1 MSREQRGPNEKL
13 GTVLALAGISNAGLA
28 RRVNDLGA
36 QRGLT
41 LRYDKTSVA
50 RWVSKGMVPQGA
62 APHLIAAAIGA
73 KLGRPVPLHEIG
85 LADADPA
92 PEVGLA
98 FPRDVAEAVRSA
110 TELYRLD
117 LAGRRAGSGG
127 IWQSLAGSFSV
138 SAYATPASRW
148 LISPADPSVERD
160 ANAARTAVLGPQ
172 GTTEGARTGAG
183 AHGAPG
189 RAAGSSDVET
199 TTESS
204 TTAPAAS
211 STEPSPTPDTADG
224 AAHGTPDAGG
234 YSRVPAGPA
243 ETPGSRRQSGPPAAA
258 GARPAAGAQ
267 AADPPGPGTPAP
279 GSPRTASIPTQ
290 PGPQNTSASGTAAS
304 ASARAVRS
312 DRAAKAAPAPSA
324 PPRRGGGGASTGTG
338 TGTLAPPVT
347 SDISPLRV
355 GHSDVAKLREA
366 AQDARRWDSKYGGGD
381 WRSSMVP
388 ECLRVD
394 AAPLLL
400 GSYSDEVGRALFGAA
415 AELTRLAGWMAF
427 DTGQQEAAQ
436 RYYIQALRLARAA
449 ADVPLGGYVLA
460 SMSLQA
466 TYRGFAD
473 EGVDLAQAAVERNRG
488 LATARTMSFFRLVEA
503 RAHAKANDAPAAGA
517 ALKAAEG
524 WLERSRDGDADPSW
538 LGFYSYDRFAADAAE
553 CHLDLKAPRQVRR
566 FTEQALS
573 RPTEEFVR
581 SHGLRLVV
589 SAVAELES
597 GNLDAACAAGTR
609 AVEVAGRIS
618 SARTTEYVRDLLH
631 RLEPYGHEP
640 RVAELRERARPLLVA
655 PA

>member
-62 APHLIAAAIGA
+62 APHLIAAAIGQ

-98 FPRDVAEAVRSA
+98 FPRDVGAAVKSA

-127 IWQSLAGSFSV
+127 IWQSLAGSFAV

-148 LISPADPSVERD
+148 LITPADSSVARD
-160 ANAARTAVLGPQ
+160 VALDEPR
-172 GTTEGARTGAG
+172 ETG
-183 AHGAPG
+183 H
-189 RAAGSSDVET
+189 
-199 TTESS
+199 
-204 TTAPAAS
+204 
-211 STEPSPTPDTADG
+211 PDGGGDG
-224 AAHGTPDAGG
+224 ANGG
-234 YSRVPAGPA
+234 
-243 ETPGSRRQSGPPAAA
+243 
-258 GARPAAGAQ
+258 
-267 AADPPGPGTPAP
+267 
-279 GSPRTASIPTQ
+279 Q
-290 PGPQNTSASGTAAS
+290 PM
-304 ASARAVRS
+304 
-312 DRAAKAAPAPSA
+312 K
-324 PPRRGGGGASTGTG
+324 
-338 TGTLAPPVT
+338 
-347 SDISPLRV
+347 V
-355 GHSDVAKLREA
+355 GHSDVLKLREA
-366 AQDARRWDSKYGGGD
+366 AEDARRWDSKYGGGD

-388 ECLRVD
+388 ECLRVE

-400 GSYSDEVGRALFGAA
+400 GSYSDEVGRSLFGAS

-466 TYRGFAD
+466 TYRGFGD
-473 EGVDLAQAAVERNRG
+473 EGVDLAQAALERNRG

-503 RAHAKANDAPAAGA
+503 RAHARASDAQAAGA
-517 ALKAAEG
+517 ALRAAEG
-524 WLERSRDGDADPSW
+524 WLERARDGDNDPSW
-538 LGFYSYDRFAADAAE
+538 LGFYGYDRFAADAAE
-553 CHLDLKAPRQVRR
+553 CYRDLKAPRQVRR

-597 GNLDAACAAGTR
+597 GNLDAACEQGTR
-609 AVEVAGRIS
+609 ALEVAGRIS
-618 SARTTEYVRDLLH
+618 SARTTEYVKDLLH
-631 RLEPYGHEP
+631 RLEPYGDEP
-640 RVAELRERARPLLVA
+640 RVVELRERARPLLVA

>member
-1 MSREQRGPNEKL
+1 MSRDIRGPNEKL

-62 APHLIAAAIGA
+62 APHLIAAAIAG

-98 FPRDVAEAVRSA
+98 FPRDVGAAVRSA

-117 LAGRRAGSGG
+117 LAGRRGGGG

-148 LISPADPSVERD
+148 LISPADSSVAREAPDLREVRD
-160 ANAARTAVLGPQ
+160 GNGATGKDGVPGADTVPQ
-172 GTTEGARTGAG
+172 
-183 AHGAPG
+183 H
-189 RAAGSSDVET
+189 
-199 TTESS
+199 
-204 TTAPAAS
+204 
-211 STEPSPTPDTADG
+211 
-224 AAHGTPDAGG
+224 
-234 YSRVPAGPA
+234 
-243 ETPGSRRQSGPPAAA
+243 
-258 GARPAAGAQ
+258 
-267 AADPPGPGTPAP
+267 
-279 GSPRTASIPTQ
+279 
-290 PGPQNTSASGTAAS
+290 
-304 ASARAVRS
+304 
-312 DRAAKAAPAPSA
+312 
-324 PPRRGGGGASTGTG
+324 
-338 TGTLAPPVT
+338 
-347 SDISPLRV
+347 V
-355 GHSDVAKLREA
+355 GHSDVTKLREA
-366 AQDARRWDSKYGGGD
+366 AEDARRWDSKYGGGD

-400 GSYSDEVGRALFGAA
+400 ASYSDEVGRALFGATS
-415 AELTRLAGWMAF
+415 ELTRLAGWMAF

-473 EGVDLAQAAVERNRG
+473 EGVDLAQAALERNRG

-503 RAHAKANDAPAAGA
+503 RAQAKANEARACEV

-524 WLERSRDGDADPSW
+524 WLERSREGDPDPSW
-538 LGFYSYDRFAADAAE
+538 LDFYSYERFAADAAE
-553 CHLDLKAPRQVRR
+553 CYRDLRLPRQVRR

-573 RPTEEFVR
+573 RPTEEYVR

-631 RLEPYGHEP
+631 RLEPYGDEP
-640 RVAELRERARPLLVA
+640 RVVELRERARPLLVA

>member
-1 MSREQRGPNEKL
+1 MRRTTLGLRMPRAYAGGSSVCQGWRMSREQRGPNEKL

-62 APHLIAAAIGA
+62 APHLIAAAIGQ

-98 FPRDVAEAVRSA
+98 FPRDVGQAVRSA

-117 LAGRRAGSGG
+117 LAGRRSGAGG
-127 IWQSLAGSFSV
+127 IWQSLAGSFAV

-148 LISPADPSVERD
+148 LITPADSSVARD
-160 ANAARTAVLGPQ
+160 
-172 GTTEGARTGAG
+172 
-183 AHGAPG
+183 
-189 RAAGSSDVET
+189 AGSSEG
-199 TTESS
+199 SG
-204 TTAPAAS
+204 APL
-211 STEPSPTPDTADG
+211 
-224 AAHGTPDAGG
+224 
-234 YSRVPAGPA
+234 
-243 ETPGSRRQSGPPAAA
+243 
-258 GARPAAGAQ
+258 
-267 AADPPGPGTPAP
+267 
-279 GSPRTASIPTQ
+279 
-290 PGPQNTSASGTAAS
+290 
-304 ASARAVRS
+304 
-312 DRAAKAAPAPSA
+312 K
-324 PPRRGGGGASTGTG
+324 
-338 TGTLAPPVT
+338 
-347 SDISPLRV
+347 V
-355 GHSDVAKLREA
+355 GHSDVQKLREA
-366 AQDARRWDSKYGGGD
+366 AEDARRWDSKYGGGD
-381 WRSSMVP
+381 WRSSLVP
-388 ECLRVD
+388 ECLRVE

-400 GSYSDEVGRALFGAA
+400 GSYSDEVGRALFGAS

-460 SMSLQA
+460 PMSLQA
-466 TYRGFAD
+466 TYGGFGD
-473 EGVDLAQAAVERNRG
+473 EGVDLAQAALERNRG
-488 LATARTMSFFRLVEA
+488 LATARTMSFFHLVGA
-503 RAHAKANDAPAAGA
+503 RAHAKAGEPAAGGA
-517 ALKAAEG
+517 ALAAAEG
-524 WLERSRDGDADPSW
+524 QLERARPGDPDPPW
-538 LGFYSYDRFAADAAE
+538 LDFHTYDRLAADAAE
-553 CHLDLKAPRQVRR
+553 CYRDLKAPRQVRR

-573 RPTEEFVR
+573 RPTEGFVR

-597 GNLDAACAAGTR
+597 GNLDAACEQGVR

-618 SARTTEYVRDLLH
+618 SARTTEYVKDLLH
-631 RLEPYGHEP
+631 RLEPYGDEP
-640 RVAELRERARPLLVA
+640 RVVELRERARPLLMA

>member
-62 APHLIAAAIGA
+62 APHLIAAAIGQ

-98 FPRDVAEAVRSA
+98 FPRDVGQAVRSA

-117 LAGRRAGSGG
+117 FAGRRAGSGG
-127 IWQSLAGSFSV
+127 IWQSLAGSFAV

-148 LISPADPSVERD
+148 LITPADSSV
-160 ANAARTAVLGPQ
+160 AREASSA
-172 GTTEGARTGAG
+172 EGS
-183 AHGAPG
+183 GAP
-189 RAAGSSDVET
+189 
-199 TTESS
+199 
-204 TTAPAAS
+204 
-211 STEPSPTPDTADG
+211 
-224 AAHGTPDAGG
+224 
-234 YSRVPAGPA
+234 
-243 ETPGSRRQSGPPAAA
+243 
-258 GARPAAGAQ
+258 
-267 AADPPGPGTPAP
+267 
-279 GSPRTASIPTQ
+279 I
-290 PGPQNTSASGTAAS
+290 
-304 ASARAVRS
+304 
-312 DRAAKAAPAPSA
+312 K
-324 PPRRGGGGASTGTG
+324 
-338 TGTLAPPVT
+338 
-347 SDISPLRV
+347 V
-355 GHSDVAKLREA
+355 GHSDVQKLREA
-366 AQDARRWDSKYGGGD
+366 AEDARRWDSKYGGGD

-388 ECLRVD
+388 ECLRVE

-400 GSYSDEVGRALFGAA
+400 GSYSDEVGRALFGAS

-466 TYRGFAD
+466 TYRGFGD
-473 EGVDLAQAAVERNRG
+473 EGVDLAQAALERNRG
-488 LATARTMSFFRLVEA
+488 LATARTTSFFRLVEA
-503 RAHAKANDAPAAGA
+503 RAHARAGDAQAAGA

-524 WLERSRDGDADPSW
+524 WLERSRDGDNDPSW
-538 LGFYSYDRFAADAAE
+538 LGFYGYDRFAADAAE
-553 CHLDLKAPRQVRR
+553 CYRDLKAPRQVRR

-573 RPTEEFVR
+573 KPTEEFVR

-597 GNLDAACAAGTR
+597 GNLDAACEQGVR

-618 SARTTEYVRDLLH
+618 SARTTEYVKDLLH
-631 RLEPYGHEP
+631 RLEPYGDEP
-640 RVAELRERARPLLVA
+640 RVAELRERARPLLMTTA
-655 PA
+655 

>member
-1 MSREQRGPNEKL
+1 MSRDTRGPNEKL

-62 APHLIAAAIGA
+62 APHLIAAAIGS

-98 FPRDVAEAVRSA
+98 FPRDVNAAVRSA

-117 LAGRRAGSGG
+117 LAGRRAGGGG

-148 LISPADPSVERD
+148 LISPADSSV
-160 ANAARTAVLGPQ
+160 ARGVP
-172 GTTEGARTGAG
+172 EARTGRGGPQDTDTDAG
-183 AHGAPG
+183 PEGPVAAPGGAPTLSG
-189 RAAGSSDVET
+189 IPSTSALPGKDPAGKDDPKDTAAG
-199 TTESS
+199 
-204 TTAPAAS
+204 
-211 STEPSPTPDTADG
+211 G
-224 AAHGTPDAGG
+224 
-234 YSRVPAGPA
+234 
-243 ETPGSRRQSGPPAAA
+243 
-258 GARPAAGAQ
+258 
-267 AADPPGPGTPAP
+267 DPL
-279 GSPRTASIPTQ
+279 
-290 PGPQNTSASGTAAS
+290 PQH
-304 ASARAVRS
+304 
-312 DRAAKAAPAPSA
+312 
-324 PPRRGGGGASTGTG
+324 
-338 TGTLAPPVT
+338 
-347 SDISPLRV
+347 V
-355 GHSDVAKLREA
+355 GHSDVSKLREA
-366 AQDARRWDSKYGGGD
+366 AEDARRWDSKYGGGD

-400 GSYSDEVGRALFGAA
+400 ASYSDEVGRALFGAT

-473 EGVDLAQAAVERNRG
+473 EGVDLAQAALERNRG

-503 RAHAKANDAPAAGA
+503 RAQAKAGEGRACEV
-517 ALKAAEG
+517 ALKASEG
-524 WLERSRDGDADPSW
+524 WLERSREGDPDPSW
-538 LGFYSYDRFAADAAE
+538 LDFYSYERFAADAAE
-553 CHLDLKAPRQVRR
+553 CYRDLRLPRQVRR

-631 RLEPYGHEP
+631 RLEPYGDEP
-640 RVAELRERARPLLVA
+640 RVVELRERARPLLVA
-655 PA
+655 PV

>member
-1 MSREQRGPNEKL
+1 MSRELREPNEKL
-13 GTVLALAGISNAGLA
+13 GAVLALAGISNAGLA

-98 FPRDVAEAVRSA
+98 FPRDVGEAVRSA
-110 TELYRLD
+110 TDLYRLD
-117 LAGRRAGSGG
+117 LAGRRGGAGGGGG
-127 IWQSLAGSFSV
+127 IWQSLAGSFAV

-148 LISPADPSVERD
+148 LISPADGSV
-160 ANAARTAVLGPQ
+160 AR
-172 GTTEGARTGAG
+172 E
-183 AHGAPG
+183 
-189 RAAGSSDVET
+189 
-199 TTESS
+199 
-204 TTAPAAS
+204 
-211 STEPSPTPDTADG
+211 
-224 AAHGTPDAGG
+224 
-234 YSRVPAGPA
+234 
-243 ETPGSRRQSGPPAAA
+243 AAA
-258 GARPAAGAQ
+258 PSRATVASREPAAGA
-267 AADPPGPGTPAP
+267 A
-279 GSPRTASIPTQ
+279 SPSPI
-290 PGPQNTSASGTAAS
+290 SASSSSSTAS
-304 ASARAVRS
+304 ASAASSSSSGLPAQSSGETPHAPPGQVP
-312 DRAAKAAPAPSA
+312 AAAAAPGAA
-324 PPRRGGGGASTGTG
+324 PPAAVG
-338 TGTLAPPVT
+338 LYDPAPQ
-347 SDISPLRV
+347 RV
-355 GHSDVAKLREA
+355 GHSDVTKLREA
-366 AQDARRWDSKYGGGD
+366 AEDARRWDSKYGGGD

-400 GSYSDEVGRALFGAA
+400 GSYSDDVGRALFGAT

-466 TYRGFAD
+466 TYRDFPD

-503 RAHAKANDAPAAGA
+503 RAHAKAGDSTAAGA
-517 ALKAAEG
+517 ALRAAEG
-524 WLERSRDGDADPSW
+524 WLERAREGDPDPTW

-553 CHLDLKAPRQVRR
+553 CYRDLKLPRQVRR

-573 RPTEEFVR
+573 RPTEEYVR

-631 RLEPYGHEP
+631 RLEPYGDEP

-655 PA
+655 QA

>member
-1 MSREQRGPNEKL
+1 MSRELRGPNEKL

-28 RRVNDLGA
+28 RRVNDLGS

-98 FPRDVAEAVRSA
+98 FPRDVGAAVRSA
-110 TELYRLD
+110 TDLYRLD

-127 IWQSLAGSFSV
+127 IWQSLAGSFAV

-148 LISPADPSVERD
+148 LISPADSSVARD
-160 ANAARTAVLGPQ
+160 AAMAEAAR
-172 GTTEGARTGAG
+172 R
-183 AHGAPG
+183 AH
-189 RAAGSSDVET
+189 
-199 TTESS
+199 
-204 TTAPAAS
+204 
-211 STEPSPTPDTADG
+211 
-224 AAHGTPDAGG
+224 AAHGGPGATGPPPAPLAPGTAA
-234 YSRVPAGPA
+234 PAGP
-243 ETPGSRRQSGPPAAA
+243 PG
-258 GARPAAGAQ
+258 
-267 AADPPGPGTPAP
+267 AD
-279 GSPRTASIPTQ
+279 
-290 PGPQNTSASGTAAS
+290 
-304 ASARAVRS
+304 
-312 DRAAKAAPAPSA
+312 
-324 PPRRGGGGASTGTG
+324 GGE
-338 TGTLAPPVT
+338 V
-347 SDISPLRV
+347 SPLRV

-366 AQDARRWDSKYGGGD
+366 AADARRWDSKYGGGD

-400 GSYSDEVGRALFGAA
+400 AAYSDEVGRGLFGAT

-473 EGVDLAQAAVERNRG
+473 EGVDLAQAALERNRG

-503 RAHAKANDAPAAGA
+503 RAHAKAGDAAAAGA

-524 WLERSRDGDADPSW
+524 WLERSRAGDADPSW

-553 CHLDLKAPRQVRR
+553 CYRDLKVPQQMRR
-566 FTEQALS
+566 FNEQALS
-573 RPTEEFVR
+573 RPTEEFAR

-631 RLEPYGHEP
+631 RLEPYGDEP

>member
-62 APHLIAAAIGA
+62 APHLIAAAIGQ

-98 FPRDVAEAVRSA
+98 FPRDVGEAVRSA
-110 TELYRLD
+110 TDLYRLD
-117 LAGRRAGSGG
+117 LAGRRAGGGG
-127 IWQSLAGSFSV
+127 IWQSLAGSFAV

-148 LISPADPSVERD
+148 LITPADPSVERE
-160 ANAARTAVLGPQ
+160 APRLGH
-172 GTTEGARTGAG
+172 GAG
-183 AHGAPG
+183 AGSGPGSGAG
-189 RAAGSSDVET
+189 GEDAGSGAT
-199 TTESS
+199 AGTE
-204 TTAPAAS
+204 
-211 STEPSPTPDTADG
+211 
-224 AAHGTPDAGG
+224 H
-234 YSRVPAGPA
+234 V
-243 ETPGSRRQSGPPAAA
+243 
-258 GARPAAGAQ
+258 
-267 AADPPGPGTPAP
+267 
-279 GSPRTASIPTQ
+279 
-290 PGPQNTSASGTAAS
+290 
-304 ASARAVRS
+304 
-312 DRAAKAAPAPSA
+312 
-324 PPRRGGGGASTGTG
+324 
-338 TGTLAPPVT
+338 
-347 SDISPLRV
+347 RV

-366 AQDARRWDSKYGGGD
+366 AEDARRWDSKYGGGD

-400 GSYSDEVGRALFGAA
+400 GSYSDEVGRALFGAT

-473 EGVDLAQAAVERNRG
+473 EGVDLAQAALERNRG

-503 RAHAKANDAPAAGA
+503 RAHAKAGDGPAAAA

-524 WLERSRDGDADPSW
+524 WLERSRAGDADPTW
-538 LGFYSYDRFAADAAE
+538 LGFYSYDRFCADAAE
-553 CHLDLKAPRQVRR
+553 CYRDLRMPGEVRR

-631 RLEPYGHEP
+631 RLEPYGDEP
-640 RVAELRERARPLLVA
+640 RVMELRERARPLLVA
-655 PA
+655 PV

>member
-13 GTVLALAGISNAGLA
+13 GAVLALAGISNAGLA

-62 APHLIAAAIGA
+62 APHLIAAAIGQ

-98 FPRDVAEAVRSA
+98 FPRDVGQAVRAA

-127 IWQSLAGSFSV
+127 IWQSLAGSFAV

-148 LISPADPSVERD
+148 LITPADSSV
-160 ANAARTAVLGPQ
+160 AR
-172 GTTEGARTGAG
+172 E
-183 AHGAPG
+183 
-189 RAAGSSDVET
+189 AGS
-199 TTESS
+199 
-204 TTAPAAS
+204 
-211 STEPSPTPDTADG
+211 
-224 AAHGTPDAGG
+224 
-234 YSRVPAGPA
+234 A
-243 ETPGSRRQSGPPAAA
+243 EGS
-258 GARPAAGAQ
+258 
-267 AADPPGPGTPAP
+267 
-279 GSPRTASIPTQ
+279 GSPL
-290 PGPQNTSASGTAAS
+290 
-304 ASARAVRS
+304 
-312 DRAAKAAPAPSA
+312 K
-324 PPRRGGGGASTGTG
+324 
-338 TGTLAPPVT
+338 
-347 SDISPLRV
+347 V
-355 GHSDVAKLREA
+355 GHSDVQKLREA
-366 AQDARRWDSKYGGGD
+366 AEDARRWDSKYGGGD

-388 ECLRVD
+388 ECLRVE

-400 GSYSDEVGRALFGAA
+400 GSYSDEVGRALFGAS

-460 SMSLQA
+460 TMSLQA
-466 TYRGFAD
+466 TYRGFGD
-473 EGVDLAQAAVERNRG
+473 EGVDLAQAALERNRG

-503 RAHAKANDAPAAGA
+503 RAHARAGDAVAAGA

-524 WLERSRDGDADPSW
+524 WLERARDGDHDPTW
-538 LGFYSYDRFAADAAE
+538 LGFYGYDRFAADAAE
-553 CHLDLKAPRQVRR
+553 CYRDLKAPRQVRR

-597 GNLDAACAAGTR
+597 GNLDAACEQGVR

-618 SARTTEYVRDLLH
+618 SARTTEYVKDLLH
-631 RLEPYGHEP
+631 RLEPYGDEP
-640 RVAELRERARPLLVA
+640 RVIELRERARPLLMT

>member
-62 APHLIAAAIGA
+62 APHLIAAAIGQ

-98 FPRDVAEAVRSA
+98 FPRDVGQAVRSA
-110 TELYRLD
+110 TDLYRLD

-127 IWQSLAGSFSV
+127 IWQSLAGSFAV

-148 LISPADPSVERD
+148 LITPADSSVER
-160 ANAARTAVLGPQ
+160 
-172 GTTEGARTGAG
+172 E
-183 AHGAPG
+183 AHP
-189 RAAGSSDVET
+189 
-199 TTESS
+199 ES
-204 TTAPAAS
+204 
-211 STEPSPTPDTADG
+211 G
-224 AAHGTPDAGG
+224 
-234 YSRVPAGPA
+234 
-243 ETPGSRRQSGPPAAA
+243 
-258 GARPAAGAQ
+258 
-267 AADPPGPGTPAP
+267 
-279 GSPRTASIPTQ
+279 
-290 PGPQNTSASGTAAS
+290 AS
-304 ASARAVRS
+304 API
-312 DRAAKAAPAPSA
+312 K
-324 PPRRGGGGASTGTG
+324 
-338 TGTLAPPVT
+338 
-347 SDISPLRV
+347 V
-355 GHSDVAKLREA
+355 GHSDVQKLREA
-366 AQDARRWDSKYGGGD
+366 AEDARRWDSKYGGGD

-388 ECLRVD
+388 ECLRVE

-400 GSYSDEVGRALFGAA
+400 GSYSDEVGRALFGAG

-466 TYRGFAD
+466 TYRGFGD
-473 EGVDLAQAAVERNRG
+473 EGVDLAQAALERNRG

-503 RAHAKANDAPAAGA
+503 RAHARAGDAHAAGA
-517 ALKAAEG
+517 ALKSSEG
-524 WLERSRDGDADPSW
+524 WLERSREGDSDPTW
-538 LGFYSYDRFAADAAE
+538 LGFYGYDRFAADAAE
-553 CHLDLKAPRQVRR
+553 CYRDLKAPRQVRR

-573 RPTEEFVR
+573 QPTEEFVR

-597 GNLDAACAAGTR
+597 GNLDAACEQGVR

-618 SARTTEYVRDLLH
+618 SARTTEYVKDLLH
-631 RLEPYGHEP
+631 RLEPYGDEP
-640 RVAELRERARPLLVA
+640 RVVELRERARPLLMA

>member
-50 RWVSKGMVPQGA
+50 RWVAKGMVPQGA

-148 LISPADPSVERD
+148 LISPADPSVARD
-160 ANAARTAVLGPQ
+160 STAAEAAILGTH
-172 GTTEGARTGAG
+172 GTRG
-183 AHGAPG
+183 AHPGAAAQRVPGAAGVLAAQGPLGAQSALGAQPAPRTQAALNAQVARATLGTPGAPQT
-189 RAAGSSDVET
+189 RR
-199 TTESS
+199 
-204 TTAPAAS
+204 
-211 STEPSPTPDTADG
+211 TP
-224 AAHGTPDAGG
+224 
-234 YSRVPAGPA
+234 
-243 ETPGSRRQSGPPAAA
+243 
-258 GARPAAGAQ
+258 
-267 AADPPGPGTPAP
+267 
-279 GSPRTASIPTQ
+279 SIPAQ
-290 PGPQNTSASGTAAS
+290 PGPET
-304 ASARAVRS
+304 
-312 DRAAKAAPAPSA
+312 
-324 PPRRGGGGASTGTG
+324 ASTPTPTG
-338 TGTLAPPVT
+338 ATTITA
-347 SDISPLRV
+347 DISPLRV
-355 GHSDVAKLREA
+355 GHSDVSKLREA

-503 RAHAKANDAPAAGA
+503 RAHAKASDAPAAGA

>member
-62 APHLIAAAIGA
+62 APHLIAAAIGQ

-98 FPRDVAEAVRSA
+98 FPRDVGQAVKSA

-127 IWQSLAGSFSV
+127 IWQSLAGSFAV

-148 LISPADPSVERD
+148 LITPADSSVAREVSPS
-160 ANAARTAVLGPQ
+160 
-172 GTTEGARTGAG
+172 EGS
-183 AHGAPG
+183 GAPL
-189 RAAGSSDVET
+189 
-199 TTESS
+199 
-204 TTAPAAS
+204 
-211 STEPSPTPDTADG
+211 
-224 AAHGTPDAGG
+224 
-234 YSRVPAGPA
+234 
-243 ETPGSRRQSGPPAAA
+243 
-258 GARPAAGAQ
+258 
-267 AADPPGPGTPAP
+267 
-279 GSPRTASIPTQ
+279 
-290 PGPQNTSASGTAAS
+290 
-304 ASARAVRS
+304 
-312 DRAAKAAPAPSA
+312 K
-324 PPRRGGGGASTGTG
+324 
-338 TGTLAPPVT
+338 
-347 SDISPLRV
+347 V
-355 GHSDVAKLREA
+355 GHSDVQKLREA
-366 AQDARRWDSKYGGGD
+366 AEDARRWDSKYGGGD

-388 ECLRVD
+388 ECLRVE

-400 GSYSDEVGRALFGAA
+400 GSYSDEVGRALFGAS

-466 TYRGFAD
+466 TYRGFGD
-473 EGVDLAQAAVERNRG
+473 EGVDLAQAALERNRG

-503 RAHAKANDAPAAGA
+503 RAHARAGDAQAAGG

-524 WLERSRDGDADPSW
+524 WLERSREGDSDPSW

-553 CHLDLKAPRQVRR
+553 CYRDLKAPRQVRR

-573 RPTEEFVR
+573 KPTEEFVR

-597 GNLDAACAAGTR
+597 GNLDAACEQGVR

-618 SARTTEYVRDLLH
+618 SARTTEYVKDLLH
-631 RLEPYGHEP
+631 RLEPYGDEP
-640 RVAELRERARPLLVA
+640 RVVELRERARPLLVA

>member
-1 MSREQRGPNEKL
+1 MSREPRGPNEKL
-13 GTVLALAGISNAGLA
+13 GAVLALAGISNAGLA

-50 RWVSKGMVPQGA
+50 RWVSKGMVPQGV
-62 APHLIAAAIGA
+62 APHLIAAAIGS

-92 PEVGLA
+92 PEVGLS
-98 FPRDVAEAVRSA
+98 FPRDVGAAVRSA

-117 LAGRRAGSGG
+117 PAGRRGG
-127 IWQSLAGSFSV
+127 GGGVWQSLAGSFSV
-138 SAYATPASRW
+138 SAYAVPTSRW
-148 LISPADPSVERD
+148 LIKPADSSVARD
-160 ANAARTAVLGPQ
+160 ASPLAGAVL
-172 GTTEGARTGAG
+172 TGAAG
-183 AHGAPG
+183 PVPG
-189 RAAGSSDVET
+189 PADEQRPPPP
-199 TTESS
+199 
-204 TTAPAAS
+204 APA
-211 STEPSPTPDTADG
+211 SP
-224 AAHGTPDAGG
+224 
-234 YSRVPAGPA
+234 
-243 ETPGSRRQSGPPAAA
+243 
-258 GARPAAGAQ
+258 
-267 AADPPGPGTPAP
+267 
-279 GSPRTASIPTQ
+279 
-290 PGPQNTSASGTAAS
+290 
-304 ASARAVRS
+304 
-312 DRAAKAAPAPSA
+312 
-324 PPRRGGGGASTGTG
+324 
-338 TGTLAPPVT
+338 
-347 SDISPLRV
+347 RV
-355 GHSDVAKLREA
+355 GHSDVVKLREA
-366 AQDARRWDSKYGGGD
+366 AQEARRWDSKYGGGD

-394 AAPLLL
+394 ATPLLL
-400 GSYSDEVGRALFGAA
+400 GSYSDEVGRSLFGAT

-473 EGVDLAQAAVERNRG
+473 EGVDLAQAALERNRG
-488 LATARTMSFFRLVEA
+488 LATARTMSFFHLVEA
-503 RAHAKANDAPAAGA
+503 RALAKAGESAACGTSLA
-517 ALKAAEG
+517 AAEG
-524 WLERSRDGDADPSW
+524 WLERSRDGDPDPSW
-538 LGFYSYDRFAADAAE
+538 LDFYSYDRLAADAAE
-553 CHLDLKAPRQVRR
+553 CYRDLKAPRQVRR

-631 RLEPYGHEP
+631 RLEPYGDEP
-640 RVAELRERARPLLVA
+640 RVAELRERARPLLAA

>member
-1 MSREQRGPNEKL
+1 MSRELREPNEKL
-13 GTVLALAGISNAGLA
+13 GAVLALAGISNAGLA

-98 FPRDVAEAVRSA
+98 FPRDVGAAVRSA
-110 TELYRLD
+110 TDLYRLD
-117 LAGRRAGSGG
+117 LAGRRGGGG

-138 SAYATPASRW
+138 AAYATPASRW
-148 LISPADPSVERD
+148 LISPADGSVARE
-160 ANAARTAVLGPQ
+160 ANAPAPLLSDGAAGGASGTGAAGGTSGTGGTGGASGTG
-172 GTTEGARTGAG
+172 GTTGSGTSGGAAG
-183 AHGAPG
+183 GAPG
-189 RAAGSSDVET
+189 GG
-199 TTESS
+199 
-204 TTAPAAS
+204 PAVPV
-211 STEPSPTPDTADG
+211 TSPPT
-224 AAHGTPDAGG
+224 
-234 YSRVPAGPA
+234 SFVPAQSGA
-243 ETPGSRRQSGPPAAA
+243 ETPR
-258 GARPAAGAQ
+258 
-267 AADPPGPGTPAP
+267 AP
-279 GSPRTASIPTQ
+279 GQS
-290 PGPQNTSASGTAAS
+290 TAAH
-304 ASARAVRS
+304 
-312 DRAAKAAPAPSA
+312 
-324 PPRRGGGGASTGTG
+324 
-338 TGTLAPPVT
+338 
-347 SDISPLRV
+347 SPDPTPQRV

-366 AQDARRWDSKYGGGD
+366 AEDARRWDSKYGGGD

-400 GSYSDEVGRALFGAA
+400 GSYTDEVGRALFGAT

-466 TYRGFAD
+466 TYRDFPD

-503 RAHAKANDAPAAGA
+503 RAHAKSGDPVAAGG
-517 ALKAAEG
+517 ALRAAEG
-524 WLERSRDGDADPSW
+524 WLERAREGDPDPTW

-553 CHLDLKAPRQVRR
+553 CYRDLKLPRQVRR

-573 RPTEEFVR
+573 RPTEEYVR

-631 RLEPYGHEP
+631 RLEPYGDEP
-640 RVAELRERARPLLVA
+640 RVAELRERARPLLVT

>member
-62 APHLIAAAIGA
+62 APHLIAAAIGQ

-98 FPRDVAEAVRSA
+98 FPRDVGEAVRSA
-110 TELYRLD
+110 TDLYRLD
-117 LAGRRAGSGG
+117 LAGRRAGGGG
-127 IWQSLAGSFSV
+127 IWQSLAGSFAV

-148 LISPADPSVERD
+148 LITPADPSVERQLP
-160 ANAARTAVLGPQ
+160 RP
-172 GTTEGARTGAG
+172 GAG
-183 AHGAPG
+183 
-189 RAAGSSDVET
+189 
-199 TTESS
+199 
-204 TTAPAAS
+204 
-211 STEPSPTPDTADG
+211 
-224 AAHGTPDAGG
+224 
-234 YSRVPAGPA
+234 VP
-243 ETPGSRRQSGPPAAA
+243 
-258 GARPAAGAQ
+258 
-267 AADPPGPGTPAP
+267 
-279 GSPRTASIPTQ
+279 
-290 PGPQNTSASGTAAS
+290 
-304 ASARAVRS
+304 V
-312 DRAAKAAPAPSA
+312 APAPEH
-324 PPRRGGGGASTGTG
+324 
-338 TGTLAPPVT
+338 V
-347 SDISPLRV
+347 RV

-366 AQDARRWDSKYGGGD
+366 AEDARRWDSKYGGGD

-400 GSYSDEVGRALFGAA
+400 GSYSDEVGRALFGAI

-473 EGVDLAQAAVERNRG
+473 EGVDLAQAALERNRG

-503 RAHAKANDAPAAGA
+503 RAHAKAGDGTAAAA
-517 ALKAAEG
+517 ALKSAEG
-524 WLERSRDGDADPSW
+524 WLERSRAGDSDPTW
-538 LGFYSYDRFAADAAE
+538 LGFYSYDRFCADAAE
-553 CHLDLKAPRQVRR
+553 CYRDLRMPREVRR

-631 RLEPYGHEP
+631 RLEPYGNEP
-640 RVAELRERARPLLVA
+640 RVMELRERARPLLVT

>member
-98 FPRDVAEAVRSA
+98 FPRAVAEAVRSA

-148 LISPADPSVERD
+148 LICPADATVERD
-160 ANAARTAVLGPQ
+160 AAATTATAQGARGARPDAGAQGSRGRTAKDTEPAPGTATPGTAIPGTPTPGTASQ
-172 GTTEGARTGAG
+172 GAPAPGTQAAEGSRPPGARNPEAFPASGVRPRPEAHAALTAQAAQAALGTLGALG
-183 AHGAPG
+183 ARQAPSIPAQP
-189 RAAGSSDVET
+189 RPD
-199 TTESS
+199 
-204 TTAPAAS
+204 TAPA
-211 STEPSPTPDTADG
+211 TA
-224 AAHGTPDAGG
+224 A
-234 YSRVPAGPA
+234 
-243 ETPGSRRQSGPPAAA
+243 PP
-258 GARPAAGAQ
+258 
-267 AADPPGPGTPAP
+267 
-279 GSPRTASIPTQ
+279 IPT
-290 PGPQNTSASGTAAS
+290 
-304 ASARAVRS
+304 
-312 DRAAKAAPAPSA
+312 AAPASA
-324 PPRRGGGGASTGTG
+324 APASTGVVTG
-338 TGTLAPPVT
+338 TT

-355 GHSDVAKLREA
+355 GHSDVSKLREA

-400 GSYSDEVGRALFGAA
+400 GSYTDEVGRALFGAA

-503 RAHAKANDAPAAGA
+503 RAHAKANDAPAAGS
-517 ALKAAEG
+517 ALKAAES
-524 WLERSRDGDADPSW
+524 WLERSREGDGDPSW

>member
-1 MSREQRGPNEKL
+1 MSRELRGPNEKL

-28 RRVNDLGA
+28 RRVNDLGS

-98 FPRDVAEAVRSA
+98 FPRDVGAAVRSA
-110 TELYRLD
+110 TDLYRLD

-127 IWQSLAGSFSV
+127 IWQSLAGSFAV

-148 LISPADPSVERD
+148 LISPADSSVARD
-160 ANAARTAVLGPQ
+160 AAMAEAAR
-172 GTTEGARTGAG
+172 R
-183 AHGAPG
+183 AH
-189 RAAGSSDVET
+189 
-199 TTESS
+199 
-204 TTAPAAS
+204 
-211 STEPSPTPDTADG
+211 
-224 AAHGTPDAGG
+224 AAHG
-234 YSRVPAGPA
+234 GPGA
-243 ETPGSRRQSGPPAAA
+243 TGPPAAPLTP
-258 GARPAAGAQ
+258 GA
-267 AADPPGPGTPAP
+267 
-279 GSPRTASIPTQ
+279 
-290 PGPQNTSASGTAAS
+290 
-304 ASARAVRS
+304 
-312 DRAAKAAPAPSA
+312 AAPAA
-324 PPRRGGGGASTGTG
+324 PPGADAGE
-338 TGTLAPPVT
+338 V
-347 SDISPLRV
+347 SPLRV

-366 AQDARRWDSKYGGGD
+366 AADARRWDSKYGGGD

-400 GSYSDEVGRALFGAA
+400 AAYSDEVGRGLFGAT

-473 EGVDLAQAAVERNRG
+473 EGVDLAQAALERNRG

-503 RAHAKANDAPAAGA
+503 RAHAKAGDAAAAGA

-524 WLERSRDGDADPSW
+524 WLERSRAGDADPSW

-553 CHLDLKAPRQVRR
+553 CYRDLKVPQQMRR
-566 FTEQALS
+566 FNEQALS
-573 RPTEEFVR
+573 RPTEEFAR

-631 RLEPYGHEP
+631 RLEPYGDEP

>member
-50 RWVSKGMVPQGA
+50 RWVAKGMVPQGA

-98 FPRDVAEAVRSA
+98 FPRDVGEAVRSA

-117 LAGRRAGSGG
+117 LAGRRGGGG
-127 IWQSLAGSFSV
+127 IWQSLAGSFAV

-148 LISPADPSVERD
+148 LITPADPSVARD
-160 ANAARTAVLGPQ
+160 STAARAAILGAQ
-172 GTTEGARTGAG
+172 S
-183 AHGAPG
+183 AHGAQ
-189 RAAGSSDVET
+189 R
-199 TTESS
+199 
-204 TTAPAAS
+204 
-211 STEPSPTPDTADG
+211 
-224 AAHGTPDAGG
+224 AHGSTAAPG
-234 YSRVPAGPA
+234 VP
-243 ETPGSRRQSGPPAAA
+243 
-258 GARPAAGAQ
+258 GALLAHGAQ
-267 AADPPGPGTPAP
+267 GLSVPV
-279 GSPRTASIPTQ
+279 GSVPVQ
-290 PGPQNTSASGTAAS
+290 PGPESAADA
-304 ASARAVRS
+304 
-312 DRAAKAAPAPSA
+312 
-324 PPRRGGGGASTGTG
+324 
-338 TGTLAPPVT
+338 
-347 SDISPLRV
+347 SPLRV

-400 GSYSDEVGRALFGAA
+400 GSYTDEVGRALFGAS

-449 ADVPLGGYVLA
+449 ADVPLGGYVLV

-503 RAHAKANDAPAAGA
+503 RAHAKAGDAAAAGA

-524 WLERSRDGDADPSW
+524 WLERSRAGDADPSW

-553 CHLDLKAPRQVRR
+553 CYRDLKAPRQVRR

-573 RPTEEFVR
+573 KPTEEFVR

-631 RLEPYGHEP
+631 RLEPYGDEP

-655 PA
+655 PV

>member
-50 RWVSKGMVPQGA
+50 RWVAKGMVPQGA

-98 FPRDVAEAVRSA
+98 FPRDVGEAVRSA

-117 LAGRRAGSGG
+117 LAGRRGGGG
-127 IWQSLAGSFSV
+127 IWQSLAGSFAV

-148 LISPADPSVERD
+148 LITPADPSVARD
-160 ANAARTAVLGPQ
+160 PTAAQAAILGARSGGQDSSAAPGPRGPQ
-172 GTTEGARTGAG
+172 GAPDGRG
-183 AHGAPG
+183 AHNPHTSPGAPG
-189 RAAGSSDVET
+189 GSGAGPGSGAGTGSGSS
-199 TTESS
+199 SGS
-204 TTAPAAS
+204 GS
-211 STEPSPTPDTADG
+211 
-224 AAHGTPDAGG
+224 
-234 YSRVPAGPA
+234 VPV
-243 ETPGSRRQSGPPAAA
+243 
-258 GARPAAGAQ
+258 
-267 AADPPGPGTPAP
+267 
-279 GSPRTASIPTQ
+279 Q
-290 PGPQNTSASGTAAS
+290 PGPESVADA
-304 ASARAVRS
+304 
-312 DRAAKAAPAPSA
+312 
-324 PPRRGGGGASTGTG
+324 
-338 TGTLAPPVT
+338 
-347 SDISPLRV
+347 SPLRV
-355 GHSDVAKLREA
+355 GHSDVMKLREA

-400 GSYSDEVGRALFGAA
+400 GSYTDEVGRALFGAS

-503 RAHAKANDAPAAGA
+503 RAHAKAGDAPAAGA
-517 ALKAAEG
+517 ALKGAES
-524 WLERSRDGDADPSW
+524 WLERSRSGDADPPW

-553 CHLDLKAPRQVRR
+553 CYRDLKAPRQVRR

-573 RPTEEFVR
+573 RPTDEFVR

-631 RLEPYGHEP
+631 RLEPYGDEP
-640 RVAELRERARPLLVA
+640 RVAELRERARPLLVTQA
-655 PA
+655 

>member
-13 GTVLALAGISNAGLA
+13 GAVLALAGISNAGLA

-62 APHLIAAAIGA
+62 APHLIAAAIGQ

-98 FPRDVAEAVRSA
+98 FPRDVGQAVRSA

-117 LAGRRAGSGG
+117 LAGRRAGTGG
-127 IWQSLAGSFSV
+127 IWQSLAGSFAV

-148 LISPADPSVERD
+148 LITPADSSVARE
-160 ANAARTAVLGPQ
+160 ANAA
-172 GTTEGARTGAG
+172 EGS
-183 AHGAPG
+183 GAP
-189 RAAGSSDVET
+189 
-199 TTESS
+199 
-204 TTAPAAS
+204 
-211 STEPSPTPDTADG
+211 
-224 AAHGTPDAGG
+224 
-234 YSRVPAGPA
+234 
-243 ETPGSRRQSGPPAAA
+243 
-258 GARPAAGAQ
+258 
-267 AADPPGPGTPAP
+267 
-279 GSPRTASIPTQ
+279 I
-290 PGPQNTSASGTAAS
+290 
-304 ASARAVRS
+304 
-312 DRAAKAAPAPSA
+312 K
-324 PPRRGGGGASTGTG
+324 
-338 TGTLAPPVT
+338 
-347 SDISPLRV
+347 V
-355 GHSDVAKLREA
+355 GHSDVQKLREA
-366 AQDARRWDSKYGGGD
+366 AEDARRWDSKYGGGD

-388 ECLRVD
+388 ECLRVE

-400 GSYSDEVGRALFGAA
+400 GSYSDEVGRALFGAS

-466 TYRGFAD
+466 TYRGFGD
-473 EGVDLAQAAVERNRG
+473 EGVDLAQAALERNRG

-503 RAHAKANDAPAAGA
+503 RAHARASDAQAAGA
-517 ALKAAEG
+517 ALKAAES
-524 WLERSRDGDADPSW
+524 WLERSREGDNDPTW
-538 LGFYSYDRFAADAAE
+538 LGFYGYDRFAADAAE
-553 CHLDLKAPRQVRR
+553 CYRDLKAPRQVRR

-573 RPTEEFVR
+573 KPTEEFVR

-597 GNLDAACAAGTR
+597 GNLDAACEQGVR

-618 SARTTEYVRDLLH
+618 SARTTEYVKDLLH
-631 RLEPYGHEP
+631 RLEPYGDEP
-640 RVAELRERARPLLVA
+640 RVAELRERARPLLMA
-655 PA
+655 LA

>member
-62 APHLIAAAIGA
+62 APHLIAAAIGQ

-98 FPRDVAEAVRSA
+98 FPRDVGEAVRSA
-110 TELYRLD
+110 TDLYRLD
-117 LAGRRAGSGG
+117 LAGRRAGGGG
-127 IWQSLAGSFSV
+127 IWQSLAGSFAV

-148 LISPADPSVERD
+148 LITPADPSVERE
-160 ANAARTAVLGPQ
+160 APRPP
-172 GTTEGARTGAG
+172 GAGITGGSGGAG
-183 AHGAPG
+183 ATGGA
-189 RAAGSSDVET
+189 A
-199 TTESS
+199 
-204 TTAPAAS
+204 AAS
-211 STEPSPTPDTADG
+211 S
-224 AAHGTPDAGG
+224 AGE
-234 YSRVPAGPA
+234 YV
-243 ETPGSRRQSGPPAAA
+243 
-258 GARPAAGAQ
+258 
-267 AADPPGPGTPAP
+267 
-279 GSPRTASIPTQ
+279 
-290 PGPQNTSASGTAAS
+290 
-304 ASARAVRS
+304 
-312 DRAAKAAPAPSA
+312 
-324 PPRRGGGGASTGTG
+324 
-338 TGTLAPPVT
+338 
-347 SDISPLRV
+347 RV

-366 AQDARRWDSKYGGGD
+366 AEDARRWDSKYGGGD

-400 GSYSDEVGRALFGAA
+400 ASYSDEVGRALFGAT

-473 EGVDLAQAAVERNRG
+473 EGVDLAQAALERNRG

-503 RAHAKANDAPAAGA
+503 RAHAKAGDGVAAAA
-517 ALKAAEG
+517 ALKSAEG
-524 WLERSRDGDADPSW
+524 WLERSREGDGDPTW
-538 LGFYSYDRFAADAAE
+538 LGFYSYDRFCADAAE
-553 CHLDLKAPRQVRR
+553 CYSDLKAPREVRR

-631 RLEPYGHEP
+631 RLEPYGDEP
-640 RVAELRERARPLLVA
+640 RVVELRERARPLLVA

>member
-1 MSREQRGPNEKL
+1 MSRELREPNEKL
-13 GTVLALAGISNAGLA
+13 GAVLALAGISNAGLA

-92 PEVGLA
+92 PEVGLG
-98 FPRDVAEAVRSA
+98 FPRDVGAAVRSA
-110 TELYRLD
+110 TDLYRLD
-117 LAGRRAGSGG
+117 LVGRRGGGG

-138 SAYATPASRW
+138 AAYATPAARW
-148 LISPADPSVERD
+148 LISPADSSVARE
-160 ANAARTAVLGPQ
+160 AAPP
-172 GTTEGARTGAG
+172 
-183 AHGAPG
+183 PG
-189 RAAGSSDVET
+189 
-199 TTESS
+199 
-204 TTAPAAS
+204 
-211 STEPSPTPDTADG
+211 
-224 AAHGTPDAGG
+224 
-234 YSRVPAGPA
+234 
-243 ETPGSRRQSGPPAAA
+243 AAA
-258 GARPAAGAQ
+258 GHAAAVAVSTSPPPSPASSPTSVVPSQ
-267 AADPPGPGTPAP
+267 PGNETRAHPAP
-279 GSPRTASIPTQ
+279 Q
-290 PGPQNTSASGTAAS
+290 
-304 ASARAVRS
+304 
-312 DRAAKAAPAPSA
+312 
-324 PPRRGGGGASTGTG
+324 
-338 TGTLAPPVT
+338 
-347 SDISPLRV
+347 RV

-366 AQDARRWDSKYGGGD
+366 AEDARRWDSKYGGGD

-400 GSYSDEVGRALFGAA
+400 GSYSDEVGRALFGAT

-466 TYRGFAD
+466 TYRDFAD

-503 RAHAKANDAPAAGA
+503 RAHAKAGDSQAAGA
-517 ALKAAEG
+517 ALRAAEG
-524 WLERSRDGDADPSW
+524 WLERSRDGDPDPTW

-553 CHLDLKAPRQVRR
+553 CYRDLKLPRQVRR

-573 RPTEEFVR
+573 RPTEEYVR

-631 RLEPYGHEP
+631 RLEPYGDEP
-640 RVAELRERARPLLVA
+640 RVAELRERARPLLVT

>member
-1 MSREQRGPNEKL
+1 MSRELRGPNEKL

-62 APHLIAAAIGA
+62 APHLIAAAIA
-73 KLGRPVPLHEIG
+73 SKLGRPVPLHEIG

-98 FPRDVAEAVRSA
+98 FPRDIGQAVRSA
-110 TELYRLD
+110 TDLYRLD
-117 LAGRRAGSGG
+117 LAGRRGGGG

-138 SAYATPASRW
+138 TAYATPASRW
-148 LISPADPSVERD
+148 LISPADSSVAREPKPVQ
-160 ANAARTAVLGPQ
+160 RTAQQ
-172 GTTEGARTGAG
+172 GHQQHRQPPAGQEGA
-183 AHGAPG
+183 
-189 RAAGSSDVET
+189 
-199 TTESS
+199 
-204 TTAPAAS
+204 
-211 STEPSPTPDTADG
+211 
-224 AAHGTPDAGG
+224 
-234 YSRVPAGPA
+234 
-243 ETPGSRRQSGPPAAA
+243 
-258 GARPAAGAQ
+258 
-267 AADPPGPGTPAP
+267 
-279 GSPRTASIPTQ
+279 
-290 PGPQNTSASGTAAS
+290 PQ
-304 ASARAVRS
+304 
-312 DRAAKAAPAPSA
+312 
-324 PPRRGGGGASTGTG
+324 
-338 TGTLAPPVT
+338 
-347 SDISPLRV
+347 RV
-355 GHSDVAKLREA
+355 GHSDVKKLREA
-366 AQDARRWDSKYGGGD
+366 AEDARRWDSKYGGGD

-388 ECLRVD
+388 ECLRAE

-400 GSYSDEVGRALFGAA
+400 GAYSDEVGRALFGAA

-436 RYYIQALRLARAA
+436 RYYIQALRLARGA

-473 EGVDLAQAAVERNRG
+473 EGVDLAQAALERNRG

-503 RAHAKANDAPAAGA
+503 RAQAKAGDGPACGA
-517 ALKAAEG
+517 ALRASEG
-524 WLERSRDGDADPSW
+524 WLERSRPGDPDPSW
-538 LGFYSYDRFAADAAE
+538 LDFYSYERFAADAAE
-553 CHLDLKAPRQVRR
+553 CYRDLKLPRQVRR
-566 FTEQALS
+566 FTERALAQ
-573 RPTEEFVR
+573 PTEEFVR

-631 RLEPYGHEP
+631 RLEPYGDEP
-640 RVAELRERARPLLVA
+640 RVVELRERARPLLVA

>member
-50 RWVSKGMVPQGA
+50 RWVAKGMVPQGA

-98 FPRDVAEAVRSA
+98 FPRDVGEAVRSA
-110 TELYRLD
+110 TDLYRLD
-117 LAGRRAGSGG
+117 PAGRRGGG
-127 IWQSLAGSFSV
+127 IWQSLAGSFAV

-148 LISPADPSVERD
+148 LITPADPSVARD
-160 ANAARTAVLGPQ
+160 STVAEAAILGVP
-172 GTTEGARTGAG
+172 
-183 AHGAPG
+183 GAPG
-189 RAAGSSDVET
+189 AQGGV
-199 TTESS
+199 
-204 TTAPAAS
+204 PVQ
-211 STEPSPTPDTADG
+211 PGPDTA
-224 AAHGTPDAGG
+224 
-234 YSRVPAGPA
+234 
-243 ETPGSRRQSGPPAAA
+243 
-258 GARPAAGAQ
+258 
-267 AADPPGPGTPAP
+267 
-279 GSPRTASIPTQ
+279 
-290 PGPQNTSASGTAAS
+290 
-304 ASARAVRS
+304 S
-312 DRAAKAAPAPSA
+312 D
-324 PPRRGGGGASTGTG
+324 
-338 TGTLAPPVT
+338 V
-347 SDISPLRV
+347 SPLRV

-400 GSYSDEVGRALFGAA
+400 GSYSDEVGRALFGAS

-503 RAHAKANDAPAAGA
+503 RAHAKASDAPAAGA
-517 ALKAAEG
+517 ALRAAES
-524 WLERSRDGDADPSW
+524 WLERSRAGDADPPW

-553 CHLDLKAPRQVRR
+553 CYRDLKAPRQARR

-573 RPTEEFVR
+573 KPTEEFVR

-631 RLEPYGHEP
+631 RLEPYGDEP

-655 PA
+655 PG

>member
-1 MSREQRGPNEKL
+1 MSREQRGPNDKL

-98 FPRDVAEAVRSA
+98 FPRDVGEAVRSA

-148 LISPADPSVERD
+148 LISPADPSVER
-160 ANAARTAVLGPQ
+160 ASTAAVTAPRPQ
-172 GTTEGARTGAG
+172 QGARGA
-183 AHGAPG
+183 
-189 RAAGSSDVET
+189 S
-199 TTESS
+199 
-204 TTAPAAS
+204 
-211 STEPSPTPDTADG
+211 
-224 AAHGTPDAGG
+224 
-234 YSRVPAGPA
+234 
-243 ETPGSRRQSGPPAAA
+243 
-258 GARPAAGAQ
+258 GAQ
-267 AADPPGPGTPAP
+267 AASGAPGTSLPPAAHGQQSGPGSAPVRDASGQSAATAAGRHAP
-279 GSPRTASIPTQ
+279 GTSLLPPTSPGQGLSIPVQ
-290 PGPQNTSASGTAAS
+290 PGPDSAHD
-304 ASARAVRS
+304 V
-312 DRAAKAAPAPSA
+312 
-324 PPRRGGGGASTGTG
+324 
-338 TGTLAPPVT
+338 
-347 SDISPLRV
+347 SPLRV
-355 GHSDVAKLREA
+355 GHSDVSKLREA

-631 RLEPYGHEP
+631 RLEPYGDEP

>member
-1 MSREQRGPNEKL
+1 MSRELREPNEKL
-13 GTVLALAGISNAGLA
+13 GAVLALAGISNAGLA

-98 FPRDVAEAVRSA
+98 FPRDVGEAVRSA
-110 TELYRLD
+110 TDLYRLD
-117 LAGRRAGSGG
+117 LAGRRGGAGGGGG
-127 IWQSLAGSFSV
+127 IWQSLAGSFAV

-148 LISPADPSVERD
+148 LISPADGSV
-160 ANAARTAVLGPQ
+160 AR
-172 GTTEGARTGAG
+172 E
-183 AHGAPG
+183 
-189 RAAGSSDVET
+189 
-199 TTESS
+199 
-204 TTAPAAS
+204 PAA
-211 STEPSPTPDTADG
+211 PSRETVA
-224 AAHGTPDAGG
+224 
-234 YSRVPAGPA
+234 SR
-243 ETPGSRRQSGPPAAA
+243 E
-258 GARPAAGAQ
+258 PAAGTASPSPMSSSPSSASPSSSSPSSSLSSSSTGLPAQ
-267 AADPPGPGTPAP
+267 SSGETPHAPPHAPPGQAPVPAAVPASAAVGLYDPAP
-279 GSPRTASIPTQ
+279 Q
-290 PGPQNTSASGTAAS
+290 
-304 ASARAVRS
+304 
-312 DRAAKAAPAPSA
+312 
-324 PPRRGGGGASTGTG
+324 
-338 TGTLAPPVT
+338 
-347 SDISPLRV
+347 RV
-355 GHSDVAKLREA
+355 GHSDVTKLREA
-366 AQDARRWDSKYGGGD
+366 AEDARRWDSKYGGGD

-400 GSYSDEVGRALFGAA
+400 GSYSDDVGRALFGAT

-466 TYRGFAD
+466 TYRDFPD

-503 RAHAKANDAPAAGA
+503 RAHAKAGDSAAAGA
-517 ALKAAEG
+517 ALRAAEG
-524 WLERSRDGDADPSW
+524 WLERAREGDPDPTW

-553 CHLDLKAPRQVRR
+553 CYRDLKLPRQVRR

-573 RPTEEFVR
+573 RPTEEYVR

-631 RLEPYGHEP
+631 RLEPYGDEP

-655 PA
+655 QA

>member
-1 MSREQRGPNEKL
+1 MSREPRGPNEKL

-62 APHLIAAAIGA
+62 APHLIAAAIAG

-92 PEVGLA
+92 PEVGLS
-98 FPRDVAEAVRSA
+98 FPRDVGQAVRSA

-117 LAGRRAGSGG
+117 LAGRRGGGG
-127 IWQSLAGSFSV
+127 IWQSLAGSFAV

-148 LISPADPSVERD
+148 LISPTDASV
-160 ANAARTAVLGPQ
+160 AR
-172 GTTEGARTGAG
+172 E
-183 AHGAPG
+183 
-189 RAAGSSDVET
+189 
-199 TTESS
+199 
-204 TTAPAAS
+204 APAA
-211 STEPSPTPDTADG
+211 
-224 AAHGTPDAGG
+224 
-234 YSRVPAGPA
+234 
-243 ETPGSRRQSGPPAAA
+243 AAA
-258 GARPAAGAQ
+258 ATKDGEASPSTNATGSTNGTSGGA
-267 AADPPGPGTPAP
+267 
-279 GSPRTASIPTQ
+279 
-290 PGPQNTSASGTAAS
+290 TS
-304 ASARAVRS
+304 
-312 DRAAKAAPAPSA
+312 
-324 PPRRGGGGASTGTG
+324 GGGSHVGGSTDSG
-338 TGTLAPPVT
+338 LPQ
-347 SDISPLRV
+347 RV

-366 AQDARRWDSKYGGGD
+366 ADDARRWDSKYGGGD

-400 GSYSDEVGRALFGAA
+400 GSYSDEVGRALFGAT

-473 EGVDLAQAAVERNRG
+473 EGVDLAQAALERNRG

-503 RAHAKANDAPAAGA
+503 RAQAKAGDAQACAA

-524 WLERSRDGDADPSW
+524 WLERARSGDADPPW
-538 LGFYSYDRFAADAAE
+538 LGFHSEERFAADAAE
-553 CHLDLKAPRQVRR
+553 CYRDLRMPRQVQR
-566 FTEQALS
+566 FTEQALA

-631 RLEPYGHEP
+631 RLEPYGDEP
-640 RVAELRERARPLLVA
+640 RVVELRERARPLLVA

>member
-98 FPRDVAEAVRSA
+98 FPRDVGEAVRSA

-148 LISPADPSVERD
+148 LISPADPSVAR
-160 ANAARTAVLGPQ
+160 ASTAAVAAILGTH
-172 GTTEGARTGAG
+172 GTQGARGATGAQGASSAPGTSLLSG
-183 AHGAPG
+183 AHGQSSGSGSAPGQDASGQPTATAPG
-189 RAAGSSDVET
+189 RHAS
-199 TTESS
+199 
-204 TTAPAAS
+204 AAS
-211 STEPSPTPDTADG
+211 GTSPLPGHGAQPSPG
-224 AAHGTPDAGG
+224 H
-234 YSRVPAGPA
+234 SL
-243 ETPGSRRQSGPPAAA
+243 
-258 GARPAAGAQ
+258 
-267 AADPPGPGTPAP
+267 
-279 GSPRTASIPTQ
+279 SIPVQ
-290 PGPQNTSASGTAAS
+290 PGPDSAHD
-304 ASARAVRS
+304 V
-312 DRAAKAAPAPSA
+312 
-324 PPRRGGGGASTGTG
+324 
-338 TGTLAPPVT
+338 
-347 SDISPLRV
+347 SPLRV
-355 GHSDVAKLREA
+355 GHSDVSKLREA

-631 RLEPYGHEP
+631 RLEPYGDEP
-640 RVAELRERARPLLVA
+640 RVVELRERARPLLVA

>member
-98 FPRDVAEAVRSA
+98 FPRDVGEAVRSA

-148 LISPADPSVERD
+148 LITPADPSVARD
-160 ANAARTAVLGPQ
+160 SSAAEAAILGTQ
-172 GTTEGARTGAG
+172 G
-183 AHGAPG
+183 AHGAP
-189 RAAGSSDVET
+189 
-199 TTESS
+199 
-204 TTAPAAS
+204 P
-211 STEPSPTPDTADG
+211 
-224 AAHGTPDAGG
+224 
-234 YSRVPAGPA
+234 
-243 ETPGSRRQSGPPAAA
+243 
-258 GARPAAGAQ
+258 
-267 AADPPGPGTPAP
+267 PPGAP
-279 GSPRTASIPTQ
+279 GGAPGIPVQ
-290 PGPQNTSASGTAAS
+290 PGPDSVN
-304 ASARAVRS
+304 
-312 DRAAKAAPAPSA
+312 
-324 PPRRGGGGASTGTG
+324 
-338 TGTLAPPVT
+338 
-347 SDISPLRV
+347 DISPLRV
-355 GHSDVAKLREA
+355 GHSDVTKLREA

-503 RAHAKANDAPAAGA
+503 RAHAKASDAPAAGA
-517 ALKAAEG
+517 ALKAAES

-553 CHLDLKAPRQVRR
+553 CYRDLKAPGQVRR

-631 RLEPYGHEP
+631 RLEPYGDEP

>member
-13 GTVLALAGISNAGLA
+13 GAVLALAGISNAGLA

-62 APHLIAAAIGA
+62 APHLIAAAIGQ

-98 FPRDVAEAVRSA
+98 FPRDVGQAVKSA

-127 IWQSLAGSFSV
+127 IWQSLAGSFAV

-148 LISPADPSVERD
+148 LITPADSSVAREANPS
-160 ANAARTAVLGPQ
+160 
-172 GTTEGARTGAG
+172 EGS
-183 AHGAPG
+183 GAP
-189 RAAGSSDVET
+189 
-199 TTESS
+199 
-204 TTAPAAS
+204 
-211 STEPSPTPDTADG
+211 
-224 AAHGTPDAGG
+224 
-234 YSRVPAGPA
+234 
-243 ETPGSRRQSGPPAAA
+243 
-258 GARPAAGAQ
+258 
-267 AADPPGPGTPAP
+267 
-279 GSPRTASIPTQ
+279 I
-290 PGPQNTSASGTAAS
+290 
-304 ASARAVRS
+304 
-312 DRAAKAAPAPSA
+312 K
-324 PPRRGGGGASTGTG
+324 
-338 TGTLAPPVT
+338 
-347 SDISPLRV
+347 V
-355 GHSDVAKLREA
+355 GHSDVRKLREA
-366 AQDARRWDSKYGGGD
+366 AEDARRWDSKYGGGD

-388 ECLRVD
+388 ECLRVE

-400 GSYSDEVGRALFGAA
+400 GSYSDEVGRALFGAS

-466 TYRGFAD
+466 TYRGFGD
-473 EGVDLAQAAVERNRG
+473 EGVDLAQAALERNRG

-503 RAHAKANDAPAAGA
+503 RAHARAGDAQAAGA
-517 ALKAAEG
+517 ALKAAES
-524 WLERSRDGDADPSW
+524 WLERARPGDHDPSW

-553 CHLDLKAPRQVRR
+553 CYRDLKAPRQVRR

-573 RPTEEFVR
+573 KPTEEFVR

-597 GNLDAACAAGTR
+597 GNLDAACEQGVR

-631 RLEPYGHEP
+631 RLEPYGDEP
-640 RVAELRERARPLLVA
+640 RVVELRERARPLLMA

>member
-1 MSREQRGPNEKL
+1 MSREPRGPNEKL
-13 GTVLALAGISNAGLA
+13 GAVLALAGISNAGLA

-50 RWVSKGMVPQGA
+50 RWVSKGMVPQGS
-62 APHLIAAAIGA
+62 APHLIAAAIGS

-98 FPRDVAEAVRSA
+98 FPRDVGSAVRSA

-117 LAGRRAGSGG
+117 LAGRRAGGG
-127 IWQSLAGSFSV
+127 IWQSLAGSFAV
-138 SAYATPASRW
+138 SAYTTPASRW
-148 LISPADPSVERD
+148 LITPADPSAGRD
-160 ANAARTAVLGPQ
+160 APDA
-172 GTTEGARTGAG
+172 ES
-183 AHGAPG
+183 GAPG
-189 RAAGSSDVET
+189 EF
-199 TTESS
+199 
-204 TTAPAAS
+204 
-211 STEPSPTPDTADG
+211 
-224 AAHGTPDAGG
+224 
-234 YSRVPAGPA
+234 
-243 ETPGSRRQSGPPAAA
+243 
-258 GARPAAGAQ
+258 
-267 AADPPGPGTPAP
+267 
-279 GSPRTASIPTQ
+279 
-290 PGPQNTSASGTAAS
+290 
-304 ASARAVRS
+304 
-312 DRAAKAAPAPSA
+312 
-324 PPRRGGGGASTGTG
+324 
-338 TGTLAPPVT
+338 PVQ
-347 SDISPLRV
+347 RV

-366 AQDARRWDSKYGGGD
+366 AEDARRWDSKYGGGD

-400 GSYSDEVGRALFGAA
+400 GSYSDEVGRGLFGAT
-415 AELTRLAGWMAF
+415 AELTRLAGWMSF

-466 TYRGFAD
+466 IYRGFAD
-473 EGVDLAQAAVERNRG
+473 EGVDLAQAALERNRG

-503 RAHAKANDAPAAGA
+503 RAHAKAGDAHAAGA
-517 ALKAAEG
+517 ALRSSES
-524 WLERSRDGDADPSW
+524 WLERSREGDADPAW

-553 CHLDLKAPRQVRR
+553 CYRDLRAPRQVRR

-573 RPTEEFVR
+573 QPTEEYVR

-597 GNLDAACAAGTR
+597 GNLDAACAQGTR
-609 AVEVAGRIS
+609 ALEVVGRIS

-631 RLEPYGHEP
+631 RLEPYGDEP
-640 RVAELRERARPLLVA
+640 RVAELRERAKPLLTA
-655 PA
+655 PV